1 MAGEDR
7 RVRIGMVGGGPGAGI
22 AEAHRIGMRIDDR
35 FALVAGVFSRS
46 PENSRKAAD
55 RLGVAAERS
64 YPSFEEMASAEA
76 ARPDGVDVV
85 AVVTP
90 NNSHYP
96 IAKAFLLAGIH
107 VVCEKPLTDSLDHA
121 VELDRLARDRGL
133 ILALTH
139 NYSGYAMVR
148 HAARLVRDGAIG
160 SVRIVQVEHASG
172 WAARAV
178 DGEWA
183 AWRTDPV
190 VAGKASVV
198 FDLGTH
204 AHHLLRFVT
213 GLEVAELSAELATCV
228 DDRAVFDDAHVQ
240 LRLTNGARGQLWA
253 SMAATGQEHGL
264 RIRVFGSDAS
274 LEWRHE
280 DPHHLV
286 VRRHGGSVEV
296 LAQGQTGLSEEAARV
311 TRVGLGHPEG
321 FLESFANIYQEVA
334 SAVDAL
340 SRGEPYAPDPLGFPT
355 GRDGV
360 LGLAFV
366 EAVSASHENN
376 GRWTPSLMDAWT

>member
-1 MAGEDR
+1 MAEEQR
-7 RVRIGMVGGGPGAGI
+7 KVRIGMVGGGPGAGI

-35 FALVAGVFSRS
+35 FALVAGAFSRS
-46 PENSRKAAD
+46 PENSRKTAE
-55 RLGVAAERS
+55 RLGVAAGRS
-64 YPSFEEMASAEA
+64 YTSFEEMVPAEA
-76 ARPDGVDVV
+76 ARPDGVEVV
-85 AVVTP
+85 AIVTP
-90 NNSHYP
+90 NDSHFP
-96 IAKAFLLAGIH
+96 IARAFLEAGIH
-107 VVCEKPLTDSLDHA
+107 VVCEKPLTDRLEHA

-139 NYSGYAMVR
+139 SYSGYAMVR

-172 WAARAV
+172 WAAKRV
-178 DGEWA
+178 DSRQA
-183 AWRTDPV
+183 AWRTDPA
-190 VAGKASVV
+190 VAGRASVV

-228 DDRAVFDDAHVQ
+228 EGRAVFDDAHVQ
-240 LRLTNGARGQLWA
+240 LRLTNEARGQLWA

-264 RIRVFGSDAS
+264 RIRVFGSEAS
-274 LEWRHE
+274 LEWHHE

-286 VRRHGGSVEV
+286 VRRQGGPVEV
-296 LAQGQTGLSEEAARV
+296 FAQGHSGLAEEAARV

-321 FLESFANIYQEVA
+321 FLESFANIYREVA
-334 SAVDAL
+334 NAVHAL
-340 SRGEPYAPDPLGFPT
+340 SRGEPYVPDPLGFPT

-360 LGLAFV
+360 LGVAFV
-366 EAVSASHENN
+366 EAVCASHENA
-376 GRWTPSLMDAWT
+376 GRWTPALVDV

>member
-1 MAGEDR
+1 MSNKER
-7 RVRIGMVGGGPGAGI
+7 KVRIGMVGGGPGAGI

-35 FALVAGVFSRS
+35 FALVAGAFSRS
-46 PENSRKAAD
+46 PETSRKAAL

-64 YPSFEEMASAEA
+64 YDSFEEMAGAEA

-85 AVVTP
+85 TIVTP
-90 NNSHYP
+90 NNSHFP
-96 IAKAFLLAGIH
+96 IAKTFLQAGIH
-107 VVCEKPLTDSLDHA
+107 VVCEKPLTDRLDHA

-148 HAARLVRDGAIG
+148 HAARLVRDGGIG

-172 WAARAV
+172 WAARPV
-178 DGEWA
+178 EGKWA
-183 AWRTDPV
+183 AWRTDPA

-240 LRLTNGARGQLWA
+240 LRLANGARGQLWA

-264 RIRVFGSDAS
+264 RIRVFGSEAS

-280 DPHHLV
+280 DPQHLV
-286 VRRHGGSVEV
+286 VRHQGGPVEI
-296 LAQGQTGLSEEAARV
+296 LAQGHAGLSEEAARL

-321 FLESFANIYQEVA
+321 FFESFANIYGDIA
-334 SAVDAL
+334 DAVHAL
-340 SRGEPYAPDPLGFPT
+340 NRGEPYAPDPLGFPT

-360 LGLAFV
+360 LGVAFV
-366 EAVSASHENN
+366 EAVCASHEKA
-376 GRWTPSLMDAWT
+376 GRWTPALVSA

>member
-1 MAGEDR
+1 MTKTER
-7 RVRIGMVGGGPGAGI
+7 KVRIGMVGGGPGAGI
-22 AEAHRIGMRIDDR
+22 AESHRIGMRIDDR

-46 PENSRKAAD
+46 PENSRKTAD
-55 RLGVAAERS
+55 RLGVTPERS
-64 YPSFEEMASAEA
+64 YASFEEMAGAEA
-76 ARPDGVDVV
+76 ARADGIEVV
-85 AVVTP
+85 TIVTP
-90 NNSHYP
+90 NNSHFP
-96 IAKAFLLAGIH
+96 IAKAFLQAGIH

-148 HAARLVRDGAIG
+148 HAAALVRDGGIG

-172 WAARAV
+172 WAAGPVEGR
-178 DGEWA
+178 WA
-183 AWRTDPV
+183 GWRTDPA
-190 VAGKASVV
+190 VAGKAGVV

-213 GLEVAELSAELATCV
+213 GLEVAEVSAELATCV
-228 DDRAVFDDAHVQ
+228 KDREVFDDAHVQ
-240 LRLTNGARGQLWA
+240 LRLANGARGQLWA

-264 RIRVFGSDAS
+264 RIRVFGSEAS

-286 VRRHGGSVEV
+286 VRHHGGPVEV
-296 LAQGQTGLSEEAARV
+296 LAQGHAGLSEEAARV

-321 FLESFANIYQEVA
+321 FFESFANIYGDIA
-334 SAVDAL
+334 DAVQAL
-340 SRGEPYAPDPLGFPT
+340 SRGEGYTPKPLGFPT
-355 GRDGV
+355 GSDGV
-360 LGLAFV
+360 LGIAFV
-366 EAVSASHENN
+366 EAVVASHQKA
-376 GRWTPSLMDAWT
+376 GRWTSALVDA